1 MLSVKVKDGGT
12 IRHQRKSFA
21 PGSIIEEITNDEA
34 KRLESLG
41 LVEIVNL
48 HQGSDSAFAEQD
60 EVIEQ
65 VISAQSDSTD
75 TQESAST
82 EPIGVEEK
90 TPLLKN
96 SKILSKD
103 EIESL
108 EMCGL
113 IAVEQFMNCDINH
126 ISSTTGI
133 KVKRLNK
140 VKQEFGGR

>member
-82 EPIGVEEK
+82 GVEEK

>member
-21 PGSIIEEITNDEA
+21 PGSIIEEIANDEA

-41 LVEIVNL
+41 LVEIINL
-48 HQGSDSAFAEQD
+48 HQGSDSVVAEQED
-60 EVIEQ
+60 VVEQ
-65 VISAQSDSTD
+65 IISAQSDSAD
-75 TQESAST
+75 IQESASD
-82 EPIGVEEK
+82 ESIGVEEK

-96 SKILSKD
+96 SKMLSKD

-113 IAVEQFMNCDINH
+113 VTVEQFLNCNINH

-140 VKQEFGGR
+140 VKQEFGVR